1 MVQAPFWKTK
11 RLDEMTETEWE
22 SLCDGCGLCCLHKLE
37 DEDTGEIG
45 YTDVSCRL
53 LDLDTC
59 RCGDYANRS
68 TRVPDC
74 VKVTPENAGALTWLP
89 GSCGYRL
96 LAEGRALAWWH
107 PLVSG
112 DPETVHASG
121 VSLRGRAVSEDD
133 IEDVRDHV
141 VAWLNSRLA
150 AGLATP
156 GSGKRAAGKSRAKPK
171 TATKRRTAS

>member
-1 MVQAPFWKTK
+1 MKPAPFWKTK
-11 RLDEMTETEWE
+11 RLDEMTDAEWE

-37 DEDTGEIG
+37 DEDTGEIA
-45 YTDVSCRL
+45 YTDVACHL
-53 LDLDTC
+53 LDLESC

-68 TRVPDC
+68 VRVPDC
-74 VKVTPENAGALTWLP
+74 VKVTPENAGTLGWLP
-89 GSCGYRL
+89 GSCAYRL

-112 DPETVHASG
+112 DPGTVHASG

-133 IEDVRDHV
+133 VDDVRDHV

-150 AGLATP
+150 AGLPLP
-156 GSGKRAAGKSRAKPK
+156 GTGKRAPGKAKP
-171 TATKRRTAS
+171 ASKSARKGRSAP